1 MEKSFSEL
9 SKYLRN
15 NENEKA
21 KISLKSAKKLFCH
34 EKDYFISRIKNSSI
48 LEDIEFYVF
57 KISPHDQEILEDLFF
72 FLANFVAIDQTGR
85 IVNFILK
92 NSLHLQLYQIFK
104 NNGLTEKTLENVK
117 INLLII
123 FLLNSI
129 FLSSYGCWVI

>member
-48 LEDIEFYVF
+48 LEDIEFYIF
-57 KISPHDQEILEDLFF
+57 KISLHDQEILEDLFF